1 MRMNFFAK
9 LVVMVLVLTLGA
21 TGITGLVLLNGMET
35 TLKSNI
41 NHEMQAQ
48 VGSLS
53 AQVDAMIQEKVKIGQ
68 MIARHAHVTGGDA
81 AGALEMVRAV
91 ERVDADSYQAVNIV
105 DRTGR
110 VAIFAPEASAA
121 NMVGTSVADRQYF
134 KDAKQ
139 SGKTVISDVI
149 IAKDTKKPV
158 IIIATPIKDNAGNF
172 AGTVCQ
178 VIRLDA
184 LEKLRAQVKIGETG
198 YASIN
203 SNYNGKS
210 VIIAHPDSELVAE
223 QKDVSDTPLVKA
235 TQAGQGQLLNF
246 KSLNG
251 NDMIGVTEIVPTTN
265 WIVVAMVPEK
275 EVYAEVSYN
284 RYKMLVIMV
293 VMMLIVIGITWYF
306 ARKLAGRLTF
316 MVQRVAQVAD
326 GDLRASEAGSLS
338 DDEIGQLGVAI
349 ESMTN
354 SLRGVIGHVT
364 NSAEQVA
371 ASSEQLTTGAEQSAQ
386 GAEQV
391 ANSIM
396 QVGAGTEKQ
405 TGAISKTVA
414 VVERISTEIKQA
426 VANVNV
432 VETTSDK
439 AAGAAKDGGKAV
451 EAAVNQMGNIESK
464 VVHSAQVIGK
474 LGERSKE
481 IGQIVDTISG
491 IAGQTNLLSLNA
503 AIEAAR
509 AGEQGR
515 GFSVVAE
522 EVRRL
527 AEQSQE
533 AAKQISG
540 LITEIQV
547 ETENAVLAMNE
558 GTHEVRIG
566 SDVVNSAGQAFAEIV
581 TLVDQ
586 VSEQVKSIA
595 TVIQGIAG
603 DSQEIVTAVKEID
616 EINKETV
623 GQTQTVS
630 AVTEEQSASME
641 EIAASSEALA
651 KLAQVLQT
659 AVQRFKI

>member
-68 MIARHAHVTGGDA
+68 MIARHGHVTGGDA

-91 ERVDADSYQAVNIV
+91 ERVDAESYQAVNIV
-105 DRTGR
+105 DRAGK
-110 VAIFAPEASAA
+110 VIIFAPEASAA
-121 NMVGTSVADRQYF
+121 NMVGTSIADRQYF

-139 SGKTVISDVI
+139 SGKTVISDVL

-210 VIIAHPDSELVAE
+210 VIIAHPDSTLVAE
-223 QKDVSDTPLVKA
+223 QKDVSDSPIVKA
-235 TQAGQGQLLNF
+235 TQDGQGHLMNF
-246 KSLNG
+246 KNLNG
-251 NDMIGVTEIVPTTN
+251 NDMISVTELVPTTN

-275 EVYAEVSYN
+275 EVYAEVTYN

-326 GDLRASEAGSLS
+326 GDLRVSEAGSSS

-616 EINKETV
+616 EINKETA